1 MPTLP
6 WGNHALSAN
15 WQLYFTPDEYFNGLI
30 RDIDNATRAISMETY
45 IFKLDSTGNAVLQ
58 ALCRAID
65 RGVRLQLLID
75 GIGSYRDAGNIARRL
90 RSPNSEVRIFHPL
103 PWDFALYRRALTA
116 GHWYSQTLHLL
127 ASINHRNHRKLCLID
142 GQSAWLGSYNITA
155 DHANPGSLEAGDYWH
170 DTGLRARGVVVSA
183 LVDNFSEVWQHKLA
197 SIGNRSRRFLT
208 SEAIARRRQPRL
220 HLIRVLANAQQRIWI
235 TNAYFNPS
243 NQVLKMLRQK
253 AGEGVSVKLIVPRRS
268 DSIFFPLLS
277 RSFYTDL
284 LHSGIRVFEYSNRV
298 VHSKT
303 MIIDEQLLVG
313 STNLNYRSLFH
324 DLELDL
330 LSAEPQIVTQMEQ
343 RFVQDIEASEEITQ
357 KLWLRHPWLL
367 KLLGLLSRF
376 LRYWL

>member
-1 MPTLP
+1 VP
-6 WGNHALSAN
+6 AS
-15 WQLYFTPDEYFNGLI
+15 WQLYFSPDEYFSNLI
-30 RDIDNATRAISMETY
+30 RDIEKATRVISMETY
-45 IFKLDSTGNAVLQ
+45 IFKLDATGNAVLQ
-58 ALCRAID
+58 ALRRAID

-75 GIGSYRDAGNIARRL
+75 GIGSYRDASDIATGL
-90 RSPNSEVRIFHPL
+90 RSSNSEVRIFHPL
-103 PWDFALYRRALTA
+103 PWDFALYRHALTA
-116 GHWYSQTLHLL
+116 GHWYSQALHLV

-142 GQSAWLGSYNITA
+142 ERCAWLGSYNVTS
-155 DHANPGSLEAGDYWH
+155 DHANPESLDAGDYWH
-170 DTGLRARGVVVSA
+170 DTGLRASGAVVAA
-183 LVDNFSEVWQHKLA
+183 LVDNFNEVWHHKVE
-197 SIGNRSRRFLT
+197 SVGNRSRRFLT
-208 SEAIARRRQPRL
+208 SEAIARRRQPGL
-220 HLIRVLANAQQRIWI
+220 HLVRVLASAQRRIWI

-243 NQVLKMLRQK
+243 NQVLRTLKQK

-268 DSIFFPLLS
+268 DIIFFPLLS

-284 LHSGIRVFEYSNRV
+284 LDSGIRVFEFTNRV

-330 LSAEPQIVTQMEQ
+330 LSADPEIVAQMEK
-343 RFVQDIEASEEITQ
+343 RFERDVDASEEITRST
-357 KLWLRHPWLL
+357 WLRHPWLL

>member
-1 MPTLP
+1 M
-6 WGNHALSAN
+6 SAN
-15 WQLYFTPDEYFNGLI
+15 WNLYFTPEEYFNGLI
-30 RDIDNATRAISMETY
+30 NDIDNATRVIYMETY
-45 IFKLDSTGNAVLQ
+45 IFRLDTTGNAVLQ

-75 GIGSYRDAGNIARRL
+75 GIGSYRDASNIAQRL
-90 RSPNSEVRIFHPL
+90 NSPNSEVRIFHPL
-103 PWDFALYRRALTA
+103 PWDFAFYRRALA
-116 GHWYSQTLHLL
+116 GEHWYSQVLHLL

-142 GQSAWLGSYNITA
+142 EQFAWLGSYNITA
-155 DHANPGSLEAGDYWH
+155 DHANPGSPDAGDYWH
-170 DTGLRARGVVVSA
+170 DTGLRASGAVVSA
-183 LVDNFSEVWQHKLA
+183 LVGNFSEVWLHKLD

-220 HLIRVLANAQQRIWI
+220 QLIRVLANAEQRIWI

-243 NQVLKMLRQK
+243 NQVLKTLKQK

-284 LHSGIRVFEYSNRV
+284 LHSGIRVFEYANRV

-303 MIIDEQLLVG
+303 MIIDEQLLIG

-330 LSAEPQIVTQMEQ
+330 LSAKPQIVAQMEQ
-343 RFVQDIEASEEITQ
+343 RFTQDLEASKEITQ
-357 KLWLRHPWLL
+357 RLWLQHPWLL
-367 KLLGLLSRF
+367 KLFGLLSRF